1 MTIKNLQ
8 EILMRCYSKDLCY
21 PKIQN
26 SWNEN
31 NKCLGM
37 CAITSLIVND
47 YFNGEICKIYVD
59 DISHYFNLIEGEI
72 IDLTSNQ
79 FTHEID
85 YNGYQII
92 DRNKILTDNTKH
104 RYNRLKKKLI
114 KYMKVGQ

>member
-1 MTIKNLQ
+1 MGIVGGLLILKWSLCLIK
-8 EILMRCYSKDLCY
+8 DTG
-21 PKIQN
+21 KIKKSIYTLDFEQPAVFLFELKN
-26 SWNEN
+26 FTKRWNKN

-79 FTHEID
+79 FNHEIE
-85 YNGYQII
+85 
-92 DRNKILTDNTKH
+92 
-104 RYNRLKKKLI
+104 
-114 KYMKVGQ
+114 